1 MRTPRLHQ
9 GRSTDVSSDSQPP
22 QSATAASIKARLQ
35 DNTRGRRLVA
45 KRLTA
50 EQALPDGRS
59 ASINAAGVASRTF
72 EAFTN
77 VVIIP
82 FLVVAFAATPR
93 PYLSR
98 LIALVPQRKEA
109 RVRYRLASDAHTMP
123 LESCSV
129 TSRSRNF
136 RSAKENETS
145 RDLKSA
151 ERRRLSLAYCFLT
164 SGYFMT
170 MRVSLLFV
178 AMALTACAEAPTG
191 TDVSTAATALS
202 VSSGGKVSG
211 EALIGLTNNNELVTF
226 ESGKP
231 NQSTSLVPITGLMS
245 GESVVGID
253 FRPSD
258 LGTNGVSDIGKLYG
272 VTSASRL
279 YVIDP
284 VTGVVSN
291 PVMLS
296 VALNGTSFGIG
307 FNPVVDRLRIHSN
320 TNQNLRINVETGVT
334 IADAPLAYSAGDVNF
349 GNNPDVTATGYTN
362 NDANRATGTEL
373 YAIDVAQDVLV
384 EFGAASATSGPNS
397 GRLVTVGAL
406 GVDAGLLAGFDISL
420 SSGIAYAVLA
430 TSASGKSVLYSID
443 LDTGAATKLG
453 LLAQTKDALLSV
465 AVRP

>member
-1 MRTPRLHQ
+1 
-9 GRSTDVSSDSQPP
+9 
-22 QSATAASIKARLQ
+22 
-35 DNTRGRRLVA
+35 
-45 KRLTA
+45 
-50 EQALPDGRS
+50 
-59 ASINAAGVASRTF
+59 
-72 EAFTN
+72 
-77 VVIIP
+77 
-82 FLVVAFAATPR
+82 
-93 PYLSR
+93 
-98 LIALVPQRKEA
+98 
-109 RVRYRLASDAHTMP
+109 
-123 LESCSV
+123 
-129 TSRSRNF
+129 
-136 RSAKENETS
+136 
-145 RDLKSA
+145 
-151 ERRRLSLAYCFLT
+151 
-164 SGYFMT
+164 

-178 AMALTACAEAPTG
+178 AMALAACAEDPTG

-202 VSSGGKVSG
+202 VNSGGKVSG
-211 EALIGLTNNNELVTF
+211 EALIGLTSNNELVSF

-231 NQSTSLVPITGLMS
+231 NQSTSLVPITGLMT
-245 GESVVGID
+245 GESVIGID

-279 YVIDP
+279 YVINP

-296 VALNGTSFGIG
+296 VALNGTSFGVG

-320 TNQNLRINVETGVT
+320 TNQNLRINVETGAT
-334 IADAPLAYSAGDVNF
+334 IVDAPLAYSAGDVNF
-349 GNNPDVTATGYTN
+349 GKNADVTATGYTN

-406 GVDAGLLAGFDISL
+406 GVDAGLLAGFDISV

>member
-1 MRTPRLHQ
+1 
-9 GRSTDVSSDSQPP
+9 
-22 QSATAASIKARLQ
+22 
-35 DNTRGRRLVA
+35 
-45 KRLTA
+45 
-50 EQALPDGRS
+50 
-59 ASINAAGVASRTF
+59 
-72 EAFTN
+72 
-77 VVIIP
+77 
-82 FLVVAFAATPR
+82 
-93 PYLSR
+93 
-98 LIALVPQRKEA
+98 
-109 RVRYRLASDAHTMP
+109 
-123 LESCSV
+123 
-129 TSRSRNF
+129 
-136 RSAKENETS
+136 
-145 RDLKSA
+145 
-151 ERRRLSLAYCFLT
+151 
-164 SGYFMT
+164 MT

-178 AMALTACAEAPTG
+178 AMALAACAEDPTG

-202 VSSGGKVSG
+202 VNSVGKVSG
-211 EALIGLTNNNELVTF
+211 EALIGLTSNNELVSF

-231 NQSTSLVPITGLMS
+231 NQSTSLVPITGLMT
-245 GESVVGID
+245 GESVIGID

-279 YVIDP
+279 YVINP

-296 VALNGTSFGIG
+296 VALNGTSFGVG

-320 TNQNLRINVETGVT
+320 TNQNLRINVETGAT
-334 IADAPLAYSAGDVNF
+334 IVDAPLAYSAGDVNF
-349 GNNPDVTATGYTN
+349 GKNADVTATGYTN

-406 GVDAGLLAGFDISL
+406 GVDAGLLAGFDISV
-420 SSGIAYAVLA
+420 SSGIAYAVLE

>member
-1 MRTPRLHQ
+1 
-9 GRSTDVSSDSQPP
+9 
-22 QSATAASIKARLQ
+22 
-35 DNTRGRRLVA
+35 
-45 KRLTA
+45 
-50 EQALPDGRS
+50 
-59 ASINAAGVASRTF
+59 
-72 EAFTN
+72 
-77 VVIIP
+77 
-82 FLVVAFAATPR
+82 
-93 PYLSR
+93 
-98 LIALVPQRKEA
+98 
-109 RVRYRLASDAHTMP
+109 
-123 LESCSV
+123 
-129 TSRSRNF
+129 
-136 RSAKENETS
+136 
-145 RDLKSA
+145 
-151 ERRRLSLAYCFLT
+151 
-164 SGYFMT
+164 MT

-178 AMALTACAEAPTG
+178 AMALAACAEDPTG

-202 VSSGGKVSG
+202 VNSGGKVSG
-211 EALIGLTNNNELVTF
+211 EALIGLTSNNELVSF

-231 NQSTSLVPITGLMS
+231 NQSTSLVPITGLMT
-245 GESVVGID
+245 GESVIGID

-279 YVIDP
+279 YVINP

-296 VALNGTSFGIG
+296 VALNGTSFGVG

-320 TNQNLRINVETGVT
+320 TNQNLRINVETGAT
-334 IADAPLAYSAGDVNF
+334 IVDAPLAYSAGDVNF
-349 GNNPDVTATGYTN
+349 GKNADVTATGYTN

-406 GVDAGLLAGFDISL
+406 GVDAGLLAGFDISV

-465 AVRP
+465 TVRP

>member
-1 MRTPRLHQ
+1 
-9 GRSTDVSSDSQPP
+9 
-22 QSATAASIKARLQ
+22 
-35 DNTRGRRLVA
+35 
-45 KRLTA
+45 
-50 EQALPDGRS
+50 
-59 ASINAAGVASRTF
+59 
-72 EAFTN
+72 
-77 VVIIP
+77 
-82 FLVVAFAATPR
+82 
-93 PYLSR
+93 
-98 LIALVPQRKEA
+98 
-109 RVRYRLASDAHTMP
+109 
-123 LESCSV
+123 
-129 TSRSRNF
+129 
-136 RSAKENETS
+136 
-145 RDLKSA
+145 
-151 ERRRLSLAYCFLT
+151 
-164 SGYFMT
+164 MT

-178 AMALTACAEAPTG
+178 AMALAACAEDPTG

-202 VSSGGKVSG
+202 VNSGGKVSG
-211 EALIGLTNNNELVTF
+211 EALIGLTSNNELVSF

-231 NQSTSLVPITGLMS
+231 NQSTSLVPITGLMT
-245 GESVVGID
+245 GESVIGID

-279 YVIDP
+279 YVINP

-296 VALNGTSFGIG
+296 VALNGTSFGVG

-320 TNQNLRINVETGVT
+320 TNQNLRINVETGAT
-334 IADAPLAYSAGDVNF
+334 IVDAPLAYSAGDVNF
-349 GNNPDVTATGYTN
+349 GKNADVTATGYTN

-406 GVDAGLLAGFDISL
+406 GVDAGLLAGFDISV
-420 SSGIAYAVLA
+420 SSGIAYAVLE

>member
-1 MRTPRLHQ
+1 
-9 GRSTDVSSDSQPP
+9 
-22 QSATAASIKARLQ
+22 
-35 DNTRGRRLVA
+35 
-45 KRLTA
+45 
-50 EQALPDGRS
+50 
-59 ASINAAGVASRTF
+59 
-72 EAFTN
+72 
-77 VVIIP
+77 
-82 FLVVAFAATPR
+82 
-93 PYLSR
+93 
-98 LIALVPQRKEA
+98 
-109 RVRYRLASDAHTMP
+109 
-123 LESCSV
+123 
-129 TSRSRNF
+129 
-136 RSAKENETS
+136 
-145 RDLKSA
+145 
-151 ERRRLSLAYCFLT
+151 
-164 SGYFMT
+164 MT

-178 AMALTACAEAPTG
+178 AMALAACAEDPTG

-202 VSSGGKVSG
+202 VNSGGKVSG
-211 EALIGLTNNNELVTF
+211 EALIGLTSNNELVSF

-231 NQSTSLVPITGLMS
+231 NQSTSLVPITGLMT
-245 GESVVGID
+245 GESVIGID

-279 YVIDP
+279 YVINP

-296 VALNGTSFGIG
+296 VALNGTSFGVG

-320 TNQNLRINVETGVT
+320 TNQNLRINVETGAT
-334 IADAPLAYSAGDVNF
+334 IVDAPLAYSAGDVNF
-349 GNNPDVTATGYTN
+349 GKNADVTATGYTN

-406 GVDAGLLAGFDISL
+406 GVDAGLLAGFDISV